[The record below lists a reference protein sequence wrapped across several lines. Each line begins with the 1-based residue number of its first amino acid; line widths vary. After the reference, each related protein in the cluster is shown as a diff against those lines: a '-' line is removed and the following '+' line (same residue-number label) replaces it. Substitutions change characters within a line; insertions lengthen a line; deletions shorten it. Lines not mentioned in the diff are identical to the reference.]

1 MHLPKLL
8 PANSPSLSEQLRR
21 RTNELR
27 SRIVKANYDTKFAQ
41 TAPELTNFR
50 HATAGVVNEMDD
62 DSLSETFRRTV
73 HFTTYDSYAPL
84 LARLFEKPC
93 KASAIVDLFAPG
105 MPDYIARSSS
115 TSGGLPKAFPKY
127 NRLSKIRSSS
137 GGSWAISDPLRRRT
151 KAYVWYLGCDRMP
164 VEDEDSHPVT
174 TMYKTFGAVLT
185 QRVRLYLDPEKDG
198 EKMGTFCTTQI
209 TLPLRYVNLFFS
221 PVLDH
226 AAPYAAGFV
235 KKWRSF
241 LLIHALF
248 ALGSRSLES
257 MSMAFISTF
266 VNMIRR
272 LDMEFD
278 MIVDCIANG
287 TLPDLEGTTNV
298 RHYLEVRTG

>member
-1 MHLPKLL
+1 
-8 PANSPSLSEQLRR
+8 
-21 RTNELR
+21 
-27 SRIVKANYDTKFAQ
+27 
-41 TAPELTNFR
+41 
-50 HATAGVVNEMDD
+50 
-62 DSLSETFRRTV
+62 
-73 HFTTYDSYAPL
+73 
-84 LARLFEKPC
+84 
-93 KASAIVDLFAPG
+93 
-105 MPDYIARSSS
+105 
-115 TSGGLPKAFPKY
+115 
-127 NRLSKIRSSS
+127 
-137 GGSWAISDPLRRRT
+137 
-151 KAYVWYLGCDRMP
+151 MP